1 MLFITPTKGRS
12 QNPKFFLQFQETSN
26 KMSQKDPNTIDDKTE
41 PKALL
46 SDNEPN
52 RSVNENFENNSGSK
66 DQPENHKNRDD
77 IKLLCGSNII
87 YSKRTIEKCE
97 KHIKRKIKLSNILLL
112 VLTLEDLPQLVLQS
126 SLYFKEGGKYRE
138 NALCHNVPEYMRMGL
153 EFLQKRS
160 KSVQERVRSV

>member
-12 QNPKFFLQFQETSN
+12 ENPKFFLQFQETSN

-126 SLYFKEGGKYRE
+126 SLYFKEVNIEKTPYAITCQSTCEWVWNFSKNAPNQFRRE
-138 NALCHNVPEYMRMGL
+138 
-153 EFLQKRS
+153 
-160 KSVQERVRSV
+160 